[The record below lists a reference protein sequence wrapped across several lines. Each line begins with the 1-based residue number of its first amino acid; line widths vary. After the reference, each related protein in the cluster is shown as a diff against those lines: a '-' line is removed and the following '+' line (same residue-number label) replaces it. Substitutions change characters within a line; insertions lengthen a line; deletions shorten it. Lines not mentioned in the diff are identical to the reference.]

1 MHGYCIFQNVILA
14 TLVRKIIKRERRYL
28 QTDTNDATCKLTY
41 LGMMLNVLYTTLYS
55 AFYSSRDGGLAKFHT
70 LFRRTWYDYGG
81 GEVIQLYLCI
91 DAICEPMIF
100 FLIAAY
106 RANWRQRVLYHAV
119 SQAQLNR
126 AHNGM
131 KLDVCLEHSKAMV
144 APSLAILFCLG
155 MPVSVGIS
163 WVGICFKQIAI
174 RYILFFHARIPLWR
188 DGASVHW
195 NLSCLKLCA
204 VGHFLVSWAMCA
216 GADTSQIEDVG
227 DTDPAVGVYII
238 PILGFL
244 GSSALLIF
252 ASTVTPCIKRCL
264 QRTTNIVAP
273 VTDDK
278 SKYEDE
284 MEDEVDL
291 DFEANLLEMQ
301 RTALEAFDSD
311 FVINPKLYVSFNPA
325 EHPIFGAEIRM
336 RRATVVNRRQDRE
349 KKVCKRRTGSLP
361 RRNDAERRNSWR
373 SRNCVQ
379 KKLKKDFTTTWNQWR
394 ERRRMMREKMR
405 KRAEAKRK
413 RRKQQKSKRTR
424 AKRLYDMDRSG
435 QNFIV

>member
-1 MHGYCIFQNVILA
+1 MFEA
-14 TLVRKIIKRERRYL
+14 
-28 QTDTNDATCKLTY
+28 
-41 LGMMLNVLYTTLYS
+41 
-55 AFYSSRDGGLAKFHT
+55 
-70 LFRRTWYDYGG
+70 
-81 GEVIQLYLCI
+81 
-91 DAICEPMIF
+91 
-100 FLIAAY
+100 
-106 RANWRQRVLYHAV
+106 
-119 SQAQLNR
+119 
-126 AHNGM
+126 
-131 KLDVCLEHSKAMV
+131 
-144 APSLAILFCLG
+144 
-155 MPVSVGIS
+155 
-163 WVGICFKQIAI
+163 
-174 RYILFFHARIPLWR
+174 
-188 DGASVHW
+188 
-195 NLSCLKLCA
+195 LCA
-204 VGHFLVSWAMCA
+204 VGHSWFPGPCVQ
-216 GADTSQIEDVG
+216 GRIPRKLKTKGRYRS
-227 DTDPAVGVYII
+227 AVGVYII

-244 GSSALLIF
+244 GSSALLLF

-273 VTDDK
+273 VADDK

-349 KKVCKRRTGSLP
+349 KKVSNRRTGSLP

-379 KKLKKDFTTTWNQWR
+379 KKLKRLHDYVESMARKKKDD
-394 ERRRMMREKMR
+394 EEKMR